1 MFKTVEVNTN
11 EKLHSTAFWSVIGIT
26 AFILIQKNYEFHFY
40 YMEQFQ
46 LFLYNKTFLSDLFF
60 SFGGLSEIISRWLLQ
75 FYIYPWAGALITTSL
90 LLSVAVLMNQ
100 IAIKISKNRSL
111 ILLPILSAIFL
122 FFLHLNH
129 NYYITGTISFIF
141 VLTAFLIYLNID
153 NYKVKKIIVA
163 TLLTVLL
170 FWLAGSV
177 AFLFAIAIIILQL
190 LIDRKHI
197 LYSFLP
203 LALIFILA
211 YICVNSGW
219 IGDYSLVFSPLL
231 YYHHKMTPSP
241 LIYYS
246 WCLFLL
252 LIFLTFV
259 VNDIKISRKLHYFV
273 FICQIV
279 IVSAVIYFLLPKYGQ
294 LLSAQYKQLD
304 YYTRMGR
311 FDEIIEESKKPI
323 TNLLHA
329 YYLNI
334 ALMETN
340 QLGNQFLQF
349 NQGGMRGLVPERVKG
364 FLPSL
369 IILNELNFTLGDI
382 AASQYFAFESN
393 LIISKNGSP
402 RLYKRLVQTNL
413 INGDYRVAEKYIK
426 LLEQTHY
433 YKEWATEQRRFLY
446 NDKVVI
452 EDQLL
457 GKKRRGQPSENY
469 LLLAT
474 ELPYRL
480 QLLAKSDPT
489 NTAAIEYLA
498 SIYLFEKQNTLFIE
512 LVDKY
517 YNTEESLIN
526 LPEKFQEAIIMIK
539 ENNPA
544 EWKRYKISSRVVIK
558 YRNFKQM
565 FMNNKDNPNIKDLL
579 YQNFGNTYWSYFM
592 FFK

>member
-1 MFKTVEVNTN
+1 MKTF
-11 EKLHSTAFWSVIGIT
+11 EKLLPIAIWFVVGIT
-26 AFILIQKNYEFHFY
+26 LFLLAQNYFEFHFY
-40 YMEQFQ
+40 YAEQLQ
-46 LFLYNKTFLSDLFF
+46 LFLYNKTFLSDLLF
-60 SFGGLSEIISRWLLQ
+60 SFGGLSEIICRWLIQ
-75 FYIYPWAGALITTSL
+75 FYIYPKIGALITTIF
-90 LLSVAVLMNQ
+90 LLSVAILMNR
-100 IAIKISKNRSL
+100 ISRKINTDVSL
-111 ILLPILSAIFL
+111 ILLPLLAAIFI
-122 FFLHLNH
+122 FFLHLNQ
-129 NYYITGTISFIF
+129 YYYVAGTIAFIF
-141 VLTAFLIYLNID
+141 VLAFFLIYLKI
-153 NYKVKKIIVA
+153 VHPRAKIIVA
-163 TLLTVLL
+163 SSFTVLL
-170 FWLAGSV
+170 FWWAGSI
-177 AFLFAIAIIILQL
+177 AFLFVITIILWQL
-190 LIDRKHI
+190 LTDRKHI
-197 LYSFLP
+197 LYSFIP
-203 LALIFILA
+203 LLIFIILA
-211 YICVNSGW
+211 YASINLAW
-219 IGDYSLVFSPLL
+219 IGDYKQIFLPIL
-231 YYHHKMTPSP
+231 YFHSKLTPP
-241 LIYYS
+241 LIIYFP
-246 WCLFLL
+246 WGLL
-252 LIFLTFV
+252 LLLVLFSFV
-259 VNDIKISRKLHYFV
+259 FRNQKISRNFQYFV
-273 FICQIV
+273 FICQI
-279 IVSAVIYFLLPKYGQ
+279 IITCATIYYLFPIYGQ
-294 LLSAQYKQLD
+294 FQFSLAQYKKLD
-304 YYTRMGR
+304 YYTRMDR
-311 FDEIIEESKKPI
+311 WDDIIEESKKPLN
-323 TNLLHA
+323 NLLLAH
-329 YYLNI
+329 YRNI

-565 FMNNKDNPNIKDLL
+565 FLKNKDNPNIVDLL

-592 FFK
+592 FYK

>member
-1 MFKTVEVNTN
+1 M
-11 EKLHSTAFWSVIGIT
+11 
-26 AFILIQKNYEFHFY
+26 
-40 YMEQFQ
+40 
-46 LFLYNKTFLSDLFF
+46 D
-60 SFGGLSEIISRWLLQ
+60 RW
-75 FYIYPWAGALITTSL
+75 
-90 LLSVAVLMNQ
+90 
-100 IAIKISKNRSL
+100 
-111 ILLPILSAIFL
+111 
-122 FFLHLNH
+122 
-129 NYYITGTISFIF
+129 
-141 VLTAFLIYLNID
+141 D
-153 NYKVKKIIVA
+153 
-163 TLLTVLL
+163 
-170 FWLAGSV
+170 
-177 AFLFAIAIIILQL
+177 
-190 LIDRKHI
+190 D
-197 LYSFLP
+197 
-203 LALIFILA
+203 
-211 YICVNSGW
+211 
-219 IGDYSLVFSPLL
+219 
-231 YYHHKMTPSP
+231 
-241 LIYYS
+241 
-246 WCLFLL
+246 
-252 LIFLTFV
+252 
-259 VNDIKISRKLHYFV
+259 
-273 FICQIV
+273 
-279 IVSAVIYFLLPKYGQ
+279 
-294 LLSAQYKQLD
+294 
-304 YYTRMGR
+304 
-311 FDEIIEESKKPI
+311 IIEESKKPLN
-323 TNLLHA
+323 NLLLAH
-329 YYLNI
+329 YRNI